1 MDKKARLIASRTEL
15 ERLHEFA
22 AVLTHNLKTP
32 IASIKMIATILQDAS
47 TLEEAQEMSAE
58 MMDAIESIQEY
69 YANLEQVYLA
79 IRKPEEPAVELSLL
93 HAVNEVLYTMKPLID
108 AKNAEVIIDFSA
120 GSRVWFRELSLQSVL
135 QNLISNS
142 LKYSREGV
150 SPRIELT
157 TFSRG
162 DMLELKVMDN
172 GEGIDLSK
180 YGEKIFKLYETFSQ
194 NKDATGMG
202 LFIVKNQLES
212 LGGKISVSSKLGA
225 GTTFFVDFM
234 KAEEL

>member
-1 MDKKARLIASRTEL
+1 MDKKTRHIASRTEL

-47 TLEEAQEMSAE
+47 TLEEAHEMAAE
-58 MMDAIESIQEY
+58 MMDAVESIQEY
-69 YANLEQVYLA
+69 YANLEQVYRA

-93 HAVNEVLYTMKPLID
+93 HAVNDVLYTMKPLIE

-120 GSRVWFRELSLQSVL
+120 GSKVWFRELSLQSVL

-150 SPRIELT
+150 CPRIELT

-162 DMLELKVMDN
+162 DMLELQVKDN

-180 YGEKIFKLYETFSQ
+180 YGDKIFKLYETFSQ

-212 LGGKISVSSKLGA
+212 LGGKISVSSTLGD
-225 GTTFFVDFM
+225 GTTFFVEFM
-234 KAEEL
+234 KAEE